1 MKKTLPDADPT
12 HQILHLVFVSVTKQ
26 MSQLTT
32 ISSIAAQ
39 RTQKT
44 PPHSTTPSHSPLLTH
59 RGCHANIFGWAKS
72 GNLLPMTDILQAIY
86 GLEATLGLRTDR
98 NHCVM

>member
-39 RTQKT
+39 RTQEKR
-44 PPHSTTPSHSPLLTH
+44 HLTAQH
-59 RGCHANIFGWAKS
+59 H
-72 GNLLPMTDILQAIY
+72 
-86 GLEATLGLRTDR
+86 
-98 NHCVM
+98 HCS

>member
-44 PPHSTTPSHSPLLTH
+44 PPHSTTPSLS
-59 RGCHANIFGWAKS
+59 
-72 GNLLPMTDILQAIY
+72 
-86 GLEATLGLRTDR
+86 
-98 NHCVM
+98 

>member
-39 RTQKT
+39 RTQK
-44 PPHSTTPSHSPLLTH
+44 
-59 RGCHANIFGWAKS
+59 N
-72 GNLLPMTDILQAIY
+72 
-86 GLEATLGLRTDR
+86 ATAQHNTITAPDA
-98 NHCVM
+98 

>member
-44 PPHSTTPSHSPLLTH
+44 PPHSTTPSHSL
-59 RGCHANIFGWAKS
+59 S
-72 GNLLPMTDILQAIY
+72 
-86 GLEATLGLRTDR
+86 
-98 NHCVM
+98 